1 MRNEKGVNE
10 RNILCAEV
18 VLSKYFAERPLGVEA
33 PAAEVL
39 REVREAAQGLRFRK
53 AEIREAR
60 KRLGI
65 LSAKE
70 GEEYFWRWG
79 LEDTPESTWTRKS
92 RELVGGRNHER
103 E

>member
-1 MRNEKGVNE
+1 MRKEKEVNE
-10 RNILCAEV
+10 RNVLCAEV
-18 VLSKYFAERPLGVEA
+18 VLSKYFAERPLGVKA

-39 REVREAAQGLRFRK
+39 REVRAAAQGLRFRK
-53 AEIREAR
+53 AEIRETR

-70 GEEYFWRWG
+70 GEGYFWRWG
-79 LEDTPESTWTRKS
+79 AADTPESIWTRKS
-92 RELVGGRNHER
+92 RELVGGGNRER